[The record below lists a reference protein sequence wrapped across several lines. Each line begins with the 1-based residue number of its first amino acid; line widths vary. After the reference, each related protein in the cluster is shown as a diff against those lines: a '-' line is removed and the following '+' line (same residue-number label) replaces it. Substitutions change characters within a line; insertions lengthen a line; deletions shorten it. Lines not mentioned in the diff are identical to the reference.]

1 MNLSLNKLLQ
11 WLVLALLFPLVFLN
25 GWLAVQVI
33 QYFQPLVTIFVLATL
48 LAFILNYPVSFLQ
61 QYGVKRNYAVIL
73 VFLPTLVILVALAIT
88 LVPFLLEEFN
98 EIAKL
103 LPQWIDSGSQQL
115 QAFHNWAISQNL
127 PINLSQIL
135 IQIKDRLPDEVE
147 YFGDKIFSLALNT
160 IDSISEAVLTVVL
173 TFYILLDA
181 ERLWNGIFQ
190 KLPSSFGPQVQQSLQ
205 QNFQNYFIGQ
215 IALASVM
222 GLSMTV
228 MFLVL
233 KVPFGLVFGLVV
245 GIMSLIPFG
254 DVLSLGVIILLVT
267 SHNFWLGVKVLG
279 LATLIDQVI
288 DQAIAPRLLG
298 SFTGLRPL
306 WVLVS
311 LIVGTNVGGLLG
323 LLLAVPVASVIK
335 SAADGWQVSTTSSTS
350 NVKDTTQSNSSE
362 QAQGAPG
369 ILTKEST
376 SQSTNT
382 T

>member
-33 QYFQPLVTIFVLATL
+33 QYFQPLVNIFVLATL

-73 VFLPTLVILVALAIT
+73 IFLPTLVILVALAIT

-115 QAFHNWAISQNL
+115 QAFHNWAINQNL
-127 PINLSQIL
+127 PINLSQIV
-135 IQIKDRLPDEVE
+135 IQIKERLPDEVE

-254 DVLSLGVIILLVT
+254 DVLSLGVIILLVM

-335 SAADGWQVSTTSSTS
+335 SAADGWQVFTTSSTS
-350 NVKDTTQSNSSE
+350 NVKDTTQPNSSE

-369 ILTKEST
+369 ILTK
-376 SQSTNT
+376 
-382 T
+382 

>member
-33 QYFQPLVTIFVLATL
+33 QYFQPLVNIFVLATL

-73 VFLPTLVILVALAIT
+73 IFLPTLVILVALAIT

-115 QAFHNWAISQNL
+115 QAFHNWVINQNL
-127 PINLSQIL
+127 PINLSQIV
-135 IQIKDRLPDEVE
+135 IQIKERLPDEVE

-335 SAADGWQVSTTSSTS
+335 SAADGWQVFTTSSTS
-350 NVKDTTQSNSSE
+350 NVKDTTQPNSSE

>member
-25 GWLAVQVI
+25 SWLAVQFL
-33 QYFQPLVTIFVLATL
+33 QYFQPLVNIFILATL

-61 QYGVKRNYAVIL
+61 QYRVKRNYAVIL
-73 VFLPTLVILVALAIT
+73 IFLPTLVILVALAIT

-127 PINLSQIL
+127 PINLSQIV

-335 SAADGWQVSTTSSTS
+335 SAADGLQVSTTSSTS
-350 NVKDTTQSNSSE
+350 NIKDTTQPNSSE